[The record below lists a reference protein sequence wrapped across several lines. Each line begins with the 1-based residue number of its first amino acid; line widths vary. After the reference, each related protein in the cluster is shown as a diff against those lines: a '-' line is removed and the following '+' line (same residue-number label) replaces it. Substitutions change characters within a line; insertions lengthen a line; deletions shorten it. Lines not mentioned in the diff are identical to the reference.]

1 LFNLGNALA
10 KARVVVDLDSVE
22 IRKLLKSRDVA
33 DFLYDLGDSVASA
46 AGPDYKAVRDFES
59 RKTRVVVNVIDPRP
73 EAKFIEMKTGRL
85 ARALGAVSK

>member
-1 LFNLGNALA
+1 LA
-10 KARVVVDLDSVE
+10 KARVVVKLDSEE
-22 IRKLLKSRDVA
+22 IRKLLKGNDVA
-33 DFLYDLGDSVASA
+33 DYLAKLGDSVASS
-46 AGPDYKAVRDFES
+46 AGPEYKAVKDFES

>member
-1 LFNLGNALA
+1 MA
-10 KARVVVDLDSVE
+10 KARVTVKLDSDEV
-22 IRKLLKSRDVA
+22 RKLLKSNDVA
-33 DFLYDLGDSVASA
+33 DFLFDLGEDVASS
-46 AGPDYKAVRDFES
+46 AGSDYKAVKDFES